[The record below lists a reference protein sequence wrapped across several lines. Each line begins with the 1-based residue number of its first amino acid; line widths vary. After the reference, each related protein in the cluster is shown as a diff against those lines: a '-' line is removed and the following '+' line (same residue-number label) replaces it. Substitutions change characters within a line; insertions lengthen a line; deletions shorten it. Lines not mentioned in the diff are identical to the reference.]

1 MVVVRGTGSPRL
13 HLHIC
18 LLLLGLPEAGGSAQ
32 GADPPVT
39 SVSKEN
45 STSFLFCFVSGHYS
59 LFGVCVFSVQFPDA
73 RCLAQNVVGD

>member
-32 GADPPVT
+32 GADPQSHLSPRKIPPRFF
-39 SVSKEN
+39 SAS
-45 STSFLFCFVSGHYS
+45 SQAIIPYLGF
-59 LFGVCVFSVQFPDA
+59 CVFSVQFS
-73 RCLAQNVVGD
+73 RCTMFGPECGR